1 MISQKSILTTQD
13 LAANLQKHGY
23 AGSIYD
29 GNPRLAWHMLP
40 LFTAIK
46 EGIVKTDSKIEF

>member
-1 MISQKSILTTQD
+1 MIQKTNVISTQD

-23 AGSIYD
+23 SGSIFD

-40 LFTAIK
+40 LFTAIR
-46 EGIVKTDSKIEF
+46 EGIVQTDKKIEF